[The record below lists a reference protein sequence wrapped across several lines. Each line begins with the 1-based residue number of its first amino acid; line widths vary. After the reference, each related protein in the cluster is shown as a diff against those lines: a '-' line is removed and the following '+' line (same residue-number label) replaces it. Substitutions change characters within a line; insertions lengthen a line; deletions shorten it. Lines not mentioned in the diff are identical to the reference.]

1 MFRKLVIGLLSTVVV
16 SSVYAVT
23 ASATPQTEKGNYP
36 GLLRVTEVQGDEV
49 TGVDANGFIWSF
61 EAEGNDYEED
71 DLCAVIYD
79 DMGSEII
86 FDDEIV
92 AHRYVG
98 TTKMYQ

>member
-1 MFRKLVIGLLSTVVV
+1 MKKRIIATLMATVVM
-16 SSVYAVT
+16 
-23 ASATPQTEKGNYP
+23 ATPVQATPKAKQYP

-79 DMGSEII
+79 DKGTEII
-86 FDDEIV
+86 FDDEII
-92 AHRYVG
+92 AHKYVG
-98 TTKMYQ
+98 TTKMYGG

>member
-1 MFRKLVIGLLSTVVV
+1 MKKRVVAGIIAGTMAMAMTVQ
-16 SSVYAVT
+16 
-23 ASATPQTEKGNYP
+23 ASAAPKAKQYP

-98 TTKMYQ
+98 TTKMYGGSK

>member
-1 MFRKLVIGLLSTVVV
+1 MKKFIAIAMATVVV
-16 SSVYAVT
+16 SCIPVQA
-23 ASATPQTEKGNYP
+23 APKAKQYP

-79 DMGSEII
+79 DQETEII
-86 FDDEIV
+86 FDDKIV
-92 AHRYVG
+92 SHRYVG
-98 TTKMYQ
+98 TTKMYGGSK